1 VAETLRA
8 RIESLEIG
16 VTISLGVATMQP
28 EQQNSPADLIAAA
41 DEALFQAKQ
50 TGRNRVHA
58 ASPTDT
64 RLC

>member
-1 VAETLRA
+1 
-8 RIESLEIG
+8 
-16 VTISLGVATMQP
+16 MQP

-64 RLC
+64 PLC